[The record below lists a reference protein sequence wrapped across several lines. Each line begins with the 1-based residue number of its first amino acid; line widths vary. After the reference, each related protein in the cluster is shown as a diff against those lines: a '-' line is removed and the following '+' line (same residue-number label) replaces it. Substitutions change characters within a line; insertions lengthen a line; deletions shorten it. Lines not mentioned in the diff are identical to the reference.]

1 MPAGAIDFLQCILPS
16 VGPYVAWIKFADGRS
31 FNAFASTIDELWQV
45 LDRYDRRGAAAYH
58 ACARFKEAKHDPRDI
73 PIGARKLGRTNHNV
87 AELKSLFLDID
98 AGPSEP
104 NKPAKPYRDGRE
116 AASAVLDFCQISK
129 MPIPLFVAS
138 GNGLHVYW
146 PLTKPL
152 APEEWQN
159 HARGLKRLCDKFRLK
174 ADPSRTTDVSSVL
187 RTPGTHNRK
196 GSVEKEVKCF
206 RLIEPY
212 PIEAFEC
219 LPKYEETTP
228 PAKLDALSRLGP
240 IPQHLLDH
248 PAKEIEFALPAYSA
262 PSATMIADRCAQVR
276 ALRDK
281 RGNLPEPL
289 WYAALNAISR
299 CSDGDAKAHEWSA
312 GYAGYSET
320 ETQER
325 LDRSR
330 CLTGA
335 TRCARFRALNP
346 KGCRR
351 CAWAEKLT
359 SPIQLGWQR

>member
-1 MPAGAIDFLQCILPS
+1 MSADATEFLRCILPS
-16 VGPYVAWIKFADGRS
+16 EGPYAAWIKFADGRS
-31 FNAFASTIDELWQV
+31 FNAFASTIEELWRI
-45 LDRYDRRGAAAYH
+45 LDRCDRRGAAVYH
-58 ACARFKEAKHDPRDI
+58 ACARFKEPKHDPRNT

-87 AELKSLFLDID
+87 AELKSFFLDID
-98 AGPSEP
+98 AGPAEP
-104 NKPAKPYRDGRE
+104 NKPAKPYRNGRE
-116 AASAVLDFCQISK
+116 AAGATLEFCRISNL
-129 MPIPLFVAS
+129 PIPLLVAS

-146 PLTKPL
+146 PLAKPL
-152 APEEWQN
+152 APDEWRN
-159 HARGLKRLCDKFRLK
+159 HARGLKWLCDKFRLK

-196 GSVEKEVKCF
+196 GGLEKEVRCF
-206 RLIEPY
+206 QLIEPY
-212 PIEAFEC
+212 PIEAFES
-219 LPKYEETTP
+219 LPKCAEAPRT
-228 PAKLDALSRLGP
+228 ALDALSHLGP
-240 IPQHLLDH
+240 TPQHLLNY
-248 PAKEIEFALPAYSA
+248 PARELEFALPLYAP

-276 ALRDK
+276 ALRDT

-299 CSDGDAKAHEWSA
+299 CSDGDVMAHEWSA

-335 TRCARFRALNP
+335 TRCARFRELNP

-351 CAWAEKLT
+351 CVWANKLT